1 MIKTI
6 LFDVDGVLLSEEH
19 YFDASALTVWEML
32 ISSNYLGLEPE
43 QFVTDYNEEQIK
55 EIRELV
61 FENDKV
67 LKFMKS
73 RGLNANWDMIYLS
86 FCHQLIHL
94 LSQINDTEYEKIN
107 NWCQAPITRE
117 TLLEIG
123 QVLSRYPVKLDFR
136 LFVEEF
142 ARSEA
147 TKQELFSYLNE
158 LVSEKLGVE
167 TTIFKKGELWSV
179 CEHVSQEW
187 YVGDEHVLAS
197 TGRPSVQKGKKG
209 FLANETTLAPKQE
222 IDELFQFLNAE
233 GFTIGIGTGRPEL
246 ETIQPFQHLDW
257 LKQFDEKRIITA
269 DEVLKAEKE
278 LPERKSLSKPH
289 PFTYIMGLLGKDAPV
304 KECLNTSLPL
314 ENAETILVVGD
325 SLADLLAARQLG
337 CQFAAVLTGLSG
349 KDARSDFE
357 KHEADYILDTVLDLK
372 GIL

>member
-86 FCHQLIHL
+86 FCHQLIYL
-94 LSQINDTEYEKIN
+94 LSQINDTEYEKVN

-197 TGRPSVQKGKKG
+197 TGRPSVQMGKKG

>member
-86 FCHQLIHL
+86 FCHQLIYL

-136 LFVEEF
+136 LFVGEF

>member
-158 LVSEKLGVE
+158 LVSEKLRVE

-325 SLADLLAARQLG
+325 SLADLIAARQLG